1 MLEKFEMSNWTYSIV
16 QEHLLGYLC
25 FVAAEI
31 ITCVASKN
39 SKILHF
45 SKDFRVGVM
54 MSFIVPF
61 TVTGILTLVSNFI
74 TGIVYTF
81 FGIESI
87 VLAIW
92 ALFYLIHDN
101 LDAVGKFGWN
111 TNHLK
116 TREINKSV
124 SDPNLAYRQ
133 QGKPKNNSTY
143 LLEDGTYRQ
152 FDMDK
157 ISRTKDSK
165 LDFYEILLNLLISA
179 FLAIMVKTDIG
190 SVISMLI
197 LTLILAGLFFM
208 TYRNR

>member
-1 MLEKFEMSNWTYSIV
+1 M
-16 QEHLLGYLC
+16 GYLC
-25 FVAAEI
+25 LIAAAVVTI
-31 ITCVASKN
+31 MAISN
-39 SKILHF
+39 QNFRRF
-45 SKDFRVGVM
+45 SKDFRVGVIL
-54 MSFIVPF
+54 SFIVPF
-61 TVTGILTLVSNFI
+61 TVTSILTFVSNII
-74 TGIVYTF
+74 TGTGDNF
-81 FGIESI
+81 FGVISI
-87 VLAIW
+87 IFAVLAL
-92 ALFYLIHDN
+92 AYLIYDN
-101 LDAVGKFGWN
+101 ISAIGKFGWN